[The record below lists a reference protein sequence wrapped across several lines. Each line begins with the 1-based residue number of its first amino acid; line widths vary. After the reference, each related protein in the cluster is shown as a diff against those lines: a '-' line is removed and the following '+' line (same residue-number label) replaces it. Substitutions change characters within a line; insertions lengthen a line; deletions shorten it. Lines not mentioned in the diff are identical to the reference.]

1 MSFKKISSEIIAEN
15 PWWNYRHD
23 RYILAD
29 NSQGDYYYCETPGAV
44 MVIPVLDD
52 GRLILVRQF
61 RYLVDKHSIEF
72 ACGSMLANEI
82 SFETAKRE
90 LLEETGFRAGEL
102 MKIGEFEP
110 VNGYCKDK
118 TCVYVGV
125 ELQQLTSPT
134 QNNNEVLEVLFRR
147 IDEFEQ
153 MIRSGEIWD
162 GQSLAAWAI
171 ARDYVKNLVN
181 S

>member
-1 MSFKKISSEIIAEN
+1 
-15 PWWNYRHD
+15 
-23 RYILAD
+23 
-29 NSQGDYYYCETPGAV
+29 

-72 ACGSMLANEI
+72 ACGSMSANEI
-82 SFETAKRE
+82 SFETARRE
-90 LLEETGFRAGEL
+90 LLEETGFKAGEL

-110 VNGYCKDK
+110 ANGYCKDK

-125 ELQQLTSPT
+125 ELEQLTDP
-134 QNNNEVLEVLFRR
+134 QHFNNEVLEVLFRR

-153 MIRSGEIWD
+153 MIKGGEIWD
-162 GQSLAAWAI
+162 GQTLAAWAM
-171 ARDYVKNLVN
+171 ARDYINNLVK